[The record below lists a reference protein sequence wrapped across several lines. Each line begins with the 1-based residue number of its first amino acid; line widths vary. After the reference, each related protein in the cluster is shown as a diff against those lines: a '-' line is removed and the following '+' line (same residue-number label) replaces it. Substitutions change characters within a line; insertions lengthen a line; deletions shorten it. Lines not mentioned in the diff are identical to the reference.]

1 MYIRHISLFSFDTL
15 VQYQPKTRLAMVFET
30 IDLHPFLK
38 ALPIKSVRGP
48 KGYSSAALI
57 KAILAMRL
65 CSIPTVTLLVE
76 RLKTDLVFRYECGF
90 SISQSVPSLATFSRF
105 FQKIA
110 ETDSLQALFSALV
123 DTATQDG
130 IISGEVVAIDASAI
144 ESYEKPVPQKDLKND
159 GSSAAWGAKLD
170 THGNQHTW
178 FGYKLHLAVDTESE
192 LPIAVKVTPGNRNDA
207 TQAIPLMDEIKNQPK
222 YYCMDMGYDAKD
234 IYQAAYERQAQ
245 AIIPLNHRK
254 EKLPPEGM
262 DENRTPT
269 CSMGYPMVYWGCERE
284 KGILKFRCPHVCGK
298 VNCPNG
304 SAWCSQSNYGL
315 VIKKKVEDDPR
326 SFCTPHRGTREWEKL
341 YAERTSVE
349 RAFSRLKGQLG
360 ANMVRVQGIKKVT
373 AHLMLCCIALLAG
386 TIAVNRQT
394 NQQKAA

>member
-15 VQYQPKTRLAMVFET
+15 MQYQPKTRLAMVFES

-65 CSIPTVTLLVE
+65 CSVPTVTLLVE
-76 RLKTDLVFRYECGF
+76 RLKTDMVFRYECGF
-90 SISQSVPSLATFSRF
+90 SISQPVPSLATFSRF

-110 ETDSLQALFSALV
+110 ETDSLHALFSALV

-144 ESYEKPVPQKDLKND
+144 ESYEKPVPKKDLKND

-207 TQAIPLMDEIKNQPK
+207 TQAIPLMDEIKN
-222 YYCMDMGYDAKD
+222 
-234 IYQAAYERQAQ
+234 
-245 AIIPLNHRK
+245 
-254 EKLPPEGM
+254 
-262 DENRTPT
+262 
-269 CSMGYPMVYWGCERE
+269 
-284 KGILKFRCPHVCGK
+284 
-298 VNCPNG
+298 
-304 SAWCSQSNYGL
+304 WC
-315 VIKKKVEDDPR
+315 
-326 SFCTPHRGTREWEKL
+326 
-341 YAERTSVE
+341 
-349 RAFSRLKGQLG
+349 
-360 ANMVRVQGIKKVT
+360 
-373 AHLMLCCIALLAG
+373 
-386 TIAVNRQT
+386 
-394 NQQKAA
+394 